1 MPAGGGHWSLVS
13 PAVNTIYSS
22 SHSGSGRPSYSVL
35 SNGGT
40 QHGSNASLAS
50 NCTQASSHAP
60 THATAP
66 QAEEVYKHE
75 IRKLQSE
82 VDKYRDKVSAWSSRA
97 LNI

>member
-1 MPAGGGHWSLVS
+1 
-13 PAVNTIYSS
+13 
-22 SHSGSGRPSYSVL
+22 VL

-60 THATAP
+60 AHATAA

-82 VDKYRDKVSAWSSRA
+82 VDKYRDKVGVWGSRA
-97 LNI
+97 LNMHGR